1 MNLEN
6 ISSILY
12 HKQATS
18 AKITFLRLN
27 GTVCQCEGLPSSSK
41 VIASTVEGNVHPP
54 TTLVSE
60 LEQKLQ
66 IPSGILAID
75 PEFQATVEADDQ
87 TLEVYLVGF
96 TSTDAP
102 HQEVADIGGKL
113 IAITEARTLPPVELE
128 LLRLVYAFLMDD

>member
-1 MNLEN
+1 MQNT
-6 ISSILY
+6 SSIVY

-27 GTVCQCEGLPSSSK
+27 GTVCQCEGLPSTSK
-41 VIASTVEGNVHPP
+41 VIASTLEGKVNPP
-54 TTLVSE
+54 ETLVTE

-66 IPSGILAID
+66 LPSGMLAIES
-75 PEFQATVEADDQ
+75 EFQATVEGENG
-87 TLEVYLVGF
+87 TIEVYMVAF

-102 HQEVADIGGKL
+102 HPEVAEIGGKL

-128 LLRLVYAFLMDD
+128 LLRLAYAFLMDD